1 MTIQATTDTHGL
13 VGFGLLASAALFA
26 ACGGTAAPA
35 SDPSSSGSAAAST
48 SAAADEAAPSENEA
62 PASASEGSASP
73 KTSDSTTPS
82 SPTNA
87 TPKAEKL
94 SLVALC
100 EKGCDKMKA
109 TCSSSSVDNCR
120 MNCTQ
125 YEHPP
130 AGCEDEVRTAL
141 ECANKAEDTT
151 CVNIAPE
158 ICAPKFRRVVTCANG
173 GKSVDTSDEAAQT
186 PPGWERY
193 SSRKN
198 GYASLMPKGVTESS
212 EGGVPTSSVKQG
224 ELTYQVRVL
233 PPPAERPTQKTMI
246 KVALPILGKCNQKL
260 KLYGMVDRPEKI
272 FIRFDSHCPDGTD
285 WRGAFVITDKKMW
298 MPFVTIPK
306 GAKGEVDAFVYGFE
320 LEK

>member
-1 MTIQATTDTHGL
+1 MLRKTDERGF
-13 VGFGLLASAALFA
+13 VGCALFVSAALVA
-26 ACGGTAAPA
+26 ACGGSAAPA
-35 SDPSSSGSAAAST
+35 AAPPSSDGATSTPAAASDAPSSDAPAAADSGSTAPANGTDSGSA
-48 SAAADEAAPSENEA
+48 
-62 PASASEGSASP
+62 PASKGP
-73 KTSDSTTPS
+73 PS
-82 SPTNA
+82 G
-87 TPKAEKL
+87 EKL

-100 EKGCDKMKA
+100 NKGCDKMKA
-109 TCSSSSVDNCR
+109 TCSASSVDNCR

-130 AGCEDEVRTAL
+130 AGCDDEIRAAL

-158 ICAPKFRRVVTCANG
+158 ICSPKFRRIVACANG
-173 GKSVDTSDEAAQT
+173 GKTVETTDEAAQT
-186 PPGWERY
+186 PAGWERY
-193 SSRKN
+193 SSKKN
-198 GYASLMPKGVTESS
+198 GFASMMPKGVAEGTD
-212 EGGVPTSSVKQG
+212 GGVPTSTVKQG

-233 PPPAERPTQKTMI
+233 PAPAERPTQKSMV
-246 KVALPILGKCNQKL
+246 KLALPILGKCSQKL

-306 GAKGEVDAFVYGFE
+306 GANGPKNEIDAFVYGFE

>member
-1 MTIQATTDTHGL
+1 MTMQRTTETQCFVGYAPLTLAVL
-13 VGFGLLASAALFA
+13 VA

-35 SDPSSSGSAAAST
+35 S
-48 SAAADEAAPSENEA
+48 A
-62 PASASEGSASP
+62 PAS
-73 KTSDSTTPS
+73 SDSSAAGSPAGASDAQASGSEEPAPAKGTDQTPPAS
-82 SPTNA
+82 GAGTA
-87 TPKAEKL
+87 PKGEKL

-109 TCSSSSVDNCR
+109 TCSASSVDNCR

-130 AGCEDEVRTAL
+130 AGCDDEVRAAL

-173 GKSVDTSDEAAQT
+173 GKSVDASDEAAQT
-186 PPGWERY
+186 PAGWERY
-193 SSRKN
+193 SSKKN
-198 GYASLMPKGVTESS
+198 GFASLMPKGVSESS
-212 EGGVPTSSVKQG
+212 EGGVPTSTVKQG

-233 PPPAERPTQKTMI
+233 PPPAERPTQKSMV
-246 KVALPILGKCNQKL
+246 KLALPILGKCSQKL

>member
-1 MTIQATTDTHGL
+1 MTMLRTTDTRGF
-13 VGFGLLASAALFA
+13 VGCALFASAALVA
-26 ACGGTAAPA
+26 ACGGSSAPAAAPSSDGSAA
-35 SDPSSSGSAAAST
+35 SSSPNSGEATSSDTPAAGNEGAAASASGSAAS
-48 SAAADEAAPSENEA
+48 SA
-62 PASASEGSASP
+62 PAA
-73 KTSDSTTPS
+73 KTAP
-82 SPTNA
+82 PG
-87 TPKAEKL
+87 EKL

-100 EKGCDKMKA
+100 NKGCDKMKS
-109 TCSSSSVDNCR
+109 TCSASSVDNCR

-130 AGCEDEVRTAL
+130 AGCDEEIRAAL

-158 ICAPKFRRVVTCANG
+158 ICSPKFRRIVACANG
-173 GKSVDTSDEAAQT
+173 GKTVESTDEAAQT
-186 PPGWERY
+186 PAGWERY
-193 SSRKN
+193 ASKKN
-198 GYASLMPKGVTESS
+198 GFASLMPKGVPEGS
-212 EGGVPTSSVKQG
+212 EGGVPTATVKQG

-233 PPPAERPTQKTMI
+233 PPPTERPTQKSMV
-246 KVALPILGKCNQKL
+246 KLALPILGKCSQKL

-285 WRGAFVITDKKMW
+285 WRGAYVITDKKMW

-306 GAKGEVDAFVYGFE
+306 GATPAKGEIDAFVYGFE

>member
-1 MTIQATTDTHGL
+1 MTMLRTTDTR
-13 VGFGLLASAALFA
+13 GFGGWALFASAALVA
-26 ACGGTAAPA
+26 ACGGSAAPA
-35 SDPSSSGSAAAST
+35 AAPPSSDGSSTSPPATGEGASSEGASSGAPAAGDDAAPAKSGDAGSSAAPK
-48 SAAADEAAPSENEA
+48 AAP
-62 PASASEGSASP
+62 PG
-73 KTSDSTTPS
+73 
-82 SPTNA
+82 
-87 TPKAEKL
+87 EKL

-100 EKGCDKMKA
+100 NKGCDKMKS

-130 AGCEDEVRTAL
+130 AGCDDEIRAAL

-158 ICAPKFRRVVTCANG
+158 ICSPKFRRIVACANG
-173 GKSVDTSDEAAQT
+173 GKTVETTDEAAQV
-186 PPGWERY
+186 PPGWERH
-193 SSRKN
+193 SSKKN
-198 GYASLMPKGVTESS
+198 GFASMMPKGVTESS

-233 PPPAERPTQKTMI
+233 PPPAERPTQKSMV
-246 KVALPILGKCNQKL
+246 KLALPILGKCSQKL